1 ISRENGWEDPLI
13 LETTEDDPGRGPA
26 EEAVAAG
33 VDVVIAGGGDGTV
46 RAVADALVGTDVA
59 LGILPLGTGN
69 LLARNLDVVLDRP
82 EWALRTA
89 LTGTSALIDTGTL
102 RVDPDGEATTFLVM
116 AGIGFDA

>member
-1 ISRENGWEDPLI
+1 TVEETAEGGDGDEVEPRRQQAALVINPTKAGADEARRLLLRISRENGWEDPLI

-69 LLARNLDVVLDRP
+69 LLARNLDVV
-82 EWALRTA
+82 
-89 LTGTSALIDTGTL
+89 
-102 RVDPDGEATTFLVM
+102 
-116 AGIGFDA
+116 